1 MLISISEDEISALLL
16 LGKKKKKKIAAAI
29 KSHK

>member
-16 LGKKKKKKIAAAI
+16 LEKKKKIAAAI

>member
-16 LGKKKKKKIAAAI
+16 LEKKKKKKIAAAI